1 VVNGRRGPRG
11 GSSFI
16 PLPYKFSCL
25 SLSLPWPIGPSQVH
39 NYSLSL
45 FDSGPIPHFR
55 ASTAALAPSTARF
68 SIAMARGSGG
78 LAP

>member
-1 VVNGRRGPRG
+1 VEVHH
-11 GSSFI
+11 SFLC
-16 PLPYKFSCL
+16 PTNSVASLSL